1 MKQPR
6 SIQVA
11 GVEFKHTGDGV
22 YVPADEAQTPRWM
35 WALRLLYFEYNR
47 SWRIYGHDVSGM
59 PMLRGTGRTPMEA
72 LKDALGPLS
81 RECAEKQL
89 ELDFLKGLLHAA
101 SAATRNHG

>member
-11 GVEFKHTGDGV
+11 GVEFKPKDNGV

-35 WALRLLYFEYNR
+35 LALRFFCFEHDR
-47 SWRIYGHDVSGM
+47 SWRVHGHDISGM

-81 RECAEKQL
+81 RECVEKQL